1 MVMYPALRSDDPPHR
16 AWRCRLSLREVDNR
30 RCSPESPPMTSPTH
44 YSTLGVPRGADDAT
58 IKRAYRALAVKHH
71 PDRSKAKDAAVRFAA
86 ISTAYAV
93 LSDPAKRGAYDAELI
108 LAELERSPAPA
119 PTRRAA
125 APQGGSIADDPI
137 FVEMRDYVTR
147 RRETME
153 QTFYQ
158 APVQRPLVARQPPRW
173 ATGPIA
179 WLLFVGVPIALLA
192 ALGRP
197 PGLEAIPFA
206 GWLVV
211 AFAQL
216 IAAGRRSPLAV
227 THRSIVAFFER

>member
-1 MVMYPALRSDDPPHR
+1 MA
-16 AWRCRLSLREVDNR
+16 
-30 RCSPESPPMTSPTH
+30 TQTH
-44 YSTLGVPRGADDAT
+44 YQTLGISRGADEAA

-71 PDRSKAKDAAVRFAA
+71 PDRSTAKDAAVRFAA

-93 LSDPAKRGAYDAELI
+93 LSDPAKRGAYDAELV
-108 LAELERSPAPA
+108 LAELEHSPASDPI
-119 PTRRAA
+119 RRATA
-125 APQGGSIADDPI
+125 SQGSSIADDPL

-158 APVQRPLVARQPPRW
+158 APVQRPLVTRQPPRW

-179 WLLFVGVPIALLA
+179 WLLFFGVPIALLA

-197 PGLEAIPFA
+197 PGLEDIPFA

-216 IAAGRRSPLAV
+216 IAAGRRSPLAIG
-227 THRSIVAFFER
+227 HRSIVAFFER